1 MLKRFLISLI
11 LSIFLLMGVSIFPTV
26 EASPQKSLKFT
37 FVSGT
42 VGGTWYPTMGAIAE
56 LLMREVPGTSTHCEP
71 GGSYSNLI
79 AVNRGEAQFGL
90 SAPGPCTEAWTG
102 ERYFKDKGVL
112 KNIRTICATI
122 PLVFQTVAL
131 EKSGIKTY
139 ADFKGKRYIPALKG
153 QTSYEMAKVVL
164 MVYGLNMED
173 TKVMYFGMR
182 EAIDAMKDLKAD
194 AYSTMTSFPQPTFLD
209 LSRSHSI
216 VMLGMTKDKQEDVLR
231 QYPGFSP
238 FTMKGGSYTFMKEDT
253 LTTVQST
260 LLIANKDVPEEIV
273 YKLTKAIYK
282 NRDYLI
288 NVHTSLD
295 YITAEN
301 SLNDINLQLCPLHE
315 GAARYYRE
323 IGMKIPDKVKP

>member
-1 MLKRFLISLI
+1 MLKRFLILFT
-11 LSIFLLMGVSIFPTV
+11 LSIVILMGVSMFPTV
-26 EASPQKSLKFT
+26 EASPQKPLKFT

-56 LLMREVPGTSTHCEP
+56 LLMREVPGATTHCEP

-79 AVNRGEAQFGL
+79 AVNRGEAHFGL
-90 SAPGPCTEAWTG
+90 SAPGPCIEAWTG

-112 KNIRTICATI
+112 KNFRAICATI

-139 ADFKGKRYIPALKG
+139 ADLKGKRYIPALKG
-153 QTSYEMAKVVL
+153 QTSYEMAEEVL
-164 MVYGLNMED
+164 KVYGLSMKD
-173 TKVMYFGMR
+173 AKVMYYGMR
-182 EAIDAMKDLKAD
+182 EAIDAMRDLKAD
-194 AYSTMTSFPQPTFLD
+194 AYSTMTSFPQPAFLD
-209 LSRSHSI
+209 LSLSHSI
-216 VMLGMTKDKQEDVLR
+216 VMLGMTKDKQEEVLR

-238 FTMKGGSYTFMKEDT
+238 FTMKGGSYPFMKEDT
-253 LTTVQST
+253 PTTVQST
-260 LLIANKDVPEEIV
+260 LLIVHQDVPEEIV
-273 YKLTKAIYK
+273 YKLTRAIYK

-295 YITAEN
+295 YISAEN
-301 SLNDINLQLCPLHE
+301 SLNDINLQLCPLHK

-323 IGMKIPDKVKP
+323 IGMKIPDKIKP